1 MFGCMRR
8 IVVLVV
14 FGLLLVVGI
23 VAYITRSRWEPAVR
37 EKLGM
42 RPVATTTAPAWEP
55 VTAAGV
61 ARVRTAIATLR
72 RPTGPAFINVQVGDL
87 VAFAIDSAFRGTVS
101 ARREANGA
109 EALAGENMISI
120 RTIVNM
126 KDVGGDGAFGPLG
139 SLLEGDQRVEVRGRI
154 ELTGRGNGQLRIERM
169 ALGNLVLPAA
179 AIGPLLQRIAPR
191 KGTPGSTAAIAFVL
205 PAAIADIRVAPGR
218 ITLYRGTR

>member
-1 MFGCMRR
+1 M
-8 IVVLVV
+8 
-14 FGLLLVVGI
+14 
-23 VAYITRSRWEPAVR
+23 
-37 EKLGM
+37 KLGI